1 MTENLT
7 ICFEHPDFVVI
18 NKPAGISVHKDEQ
31 AVGLSEKLAKQLGV
45 EKLWLVH
52 RLDKVTSGLLIFARN
67 QTAAV
72 NFYHL
77 FHEHKIEKTYLAL
90 SDKKPKKKQGK
101 IIGDMEKSR
110 GGSWKLCP
118 TKNHPAITQFHSLSL
133 APNLRLF
140 ILQPK
145 TGKTHQ
151 LRVAMKSL
159 SSPILGDTRYAG
171 STADRVYLHAYQ
183 LAFAYQGEDF
193 LIRAWPT
200 SGHFWANIDESAI
213 MAISQPK

>member
-67 QTAAV
+67 QAAAV

-77 FHEHKIEKTYLAL
+77 FHEHKVEKTYLAL

-118 TKNHPAITQFHSLSL
+118 TKNHPAITQFHSLSV

-159 SSPILGDTRYAG
+159 SSPILGDARYAC

-183 LAFAYQGEDF
+183 LTFVYQGEDF
-193 LIRAWPT
+193 LIRARPT
-200 SGHFWANIDESAI
+200 IGHFWANIDESAI
-213 MAISQPK
+213 MATSQPT

>member
-77 FHEHKIEKTYLAL
+77 FHEHKVEKTYLAL

-171 STADRVYLHAYQ
+171 SSADRVYLHAYQ
-183 LAFAYQGEDF
+183 LAFVYQGEDF
-193 LIRAWPT
+193 
-200 SGHFWANIDESAI
+200 I

>member
-31 AVGLSEKLAKQLGV
+31 AVGLSEKLAKQLDV

-67 QTAAV
+67 QAAAV

-77 FHEHKIEKTYLAL
+77 FHEHKVEKTYLAL

-145 TGKTHQ
+145 
-151 LRVAMKSL
+151 SL

-183 LAFAYQGEDF
+183 LAFVYQGEDF

>member
-31 AVGLSEKLAKQLGV
+31 AVGLSEKLAKQLDV

-67 QTAAV
+67 QAAAV
-72 NFYHL
+72 TFYHL
-77 FHEHKIEKTYLAL
+77 FHEHKVEKTYLAL

-183 LAFAYQGEDF
+183 LAFVYQGEDF

-200 SGHFWANIDESAI
+200 SGHFGANIDESAI

>member
-31 AVGLSEKLAKQLGV
+31 AVGLSEKLAKQLDV

-67 QTAAV
+67 QAAAV

-77 FHEHKIEKTYLAL
+77 FHEHKVEKTYLAL

-133 APNLRLF
+133 APN
-140 ILQPK
+140 
-145 TGKTHQ
+145 THQ

-183 LAFAYQGEDF
+183 LAFVYQGEDF